1 MPLTWNGTAI
11 GDKPK
16 TGVFSEKN
24 GEWERT
30 SYLCFMLMAVDVRSI
45 TEKNWKEVYGRIRM
59 YEKLF
64 GATFTKP
71 CKHKRSVYSRVRR
84 SGYDEKDYPKTKCRG
99 HVTDGVGTTI
109 GFIPVPYTAK
119 HIKARIGY
127 STNVSGKNQTGF
139 LAHLWKS
146 WGYDYKQD
154 VE

>member
-16 TGVFSEKN
+16 TGVFNEKN

-71 CKHKRSVYSRVRR
+71 CKHKRM
-84 SGYDEKDYPKTKCRG
+84 DEKGYPKTNCRG

-139 LAHLWKS
+139 LAHLWRS